1 MRRLRDSSI
10 VALALLMGLAGP
22 AIAAASLVSS
32 NPEVNAAVTERLQ
45 QIDLTFSEDIEIARS
60 AISVAGPRGAVRTTL
75 GQYPRQK
82 SIVLVSLWNTLG
94 PGRYTVNWH
103 VRSIGKGVSHG
114 VLTFAVK

>member
-1 MRRLRDSSI
+1 MRRLWDSSI
-10 VALALLMGLAGP
+10 VAIALLMGLAGE
-22 AIAAASLVSS
+22 ATAAASLVSS
-32 NPEVNAAVTERLQ
+32 SPEADASITERLQ
-45 QIDLTFSEDIEIARS
+45 QIDMTFSEDIEIAAS

-82 SIVLVSLWNTLG
+82 SIVLVSLWNKLG

-103 VRSIGKGVSHG
+103 VRSTGKGVSHG